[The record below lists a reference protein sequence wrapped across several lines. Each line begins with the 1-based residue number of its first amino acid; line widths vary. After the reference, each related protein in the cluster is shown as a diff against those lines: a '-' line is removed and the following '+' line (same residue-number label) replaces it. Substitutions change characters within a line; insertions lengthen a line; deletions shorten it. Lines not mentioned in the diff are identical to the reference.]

1 MSEKLTDTDKTAVDT
16 EQQADGAAVAAEELS
31 EALQGFESYLPES
44 WLPYWEQIQG
54 IPFVGFLVLSALGY
68 LVGKLV
74 VFVFAKSFG
83 QITKRTKSSLDD
95 DFIETMRKP
104 LFLTVFFFFIGLAVK
119 TLPISVGLSGNLL
132 RVLASIVIVV
142 WISRGFT
149 LLRILLSSLS
159 LVKERFD
166 VIQPKTIPLFEIIGK
181 VLIIGLGS
189 YILLLLWGINP
200 TAWLAS
206 AGVVGIAVGFA
217 AKDSLANLFSGFF
230 ILADS
235 PYKVGDFINLDSG
248 ERGRVTHV
256 GLRSTRMIT
265 QDDVEITVPNN
276 VIGNT
281 KIVNESGGHW
291 ENSRIR
297 LQVGVAYGSDLDQVC
312 EALMKIGSEHK
323 ETLNNPEPRVRMRA
337 FGASS
342 VDFEL
347 LLWIPQPILRGRIK
361 HELYMS
367 IYKEFNQLGIEIPYS
382 KQDLYIK
389 EMPQQ

>member
-1 MSEKLTDTDKTAVDT
+1 MSEQLVDKDK
-16 EQQADGAAVAAEELS
+16 AAVAAEQLS

-44 WLPYWEQIQG
+44 WLPYWEQVQE
-54 IPFVGFLVLSALGY
+54 IPFVGFLVLAALGY

-83 QITKRTKSSLDD
+83 QITKRTSSNLDD
-95 DFIETMRKP
+95 KFIETMRKP
-104 LFLTVFFFFIGLAVK
+104 LFLTVFFFFLGLAVK

-142 WISRGFT
+142 WISRSFT

-159 LVKERFD
+159 LVKEKFD

-189 YILLLLWGINP
+189 YILLLLWGIDP

-256 GLRSTRMIT
+256 GLRSTRLLT
-265 QDDVEITVPNN
+265 QDDIEITVPNN